1 MELSLLWLLLLPVA
15 AASGWYAARREY
27 QKRLKQSAANLPQ
40 DYYKGLNFI
49 LNEQPDKAIDVFMK
63 LSALD
68 DSTIEIHLALGSL
81 FRRRGE
87 VDRAIRLH
95 QNLINRPNLS
105 TELYGQAL
113 QELALD
119 YTSAGLLD
127 RAENLCLE
135 LVDVD
140 SRNLVALRLL
150 RDIYQQ
156 EKEWFRAI
164 DVSRKIAAS
173 LGEPQSL
180 VIAHYY
186 CEMAEQAR
194 RKDDRVQAQRM
205 LDKALQ
211 EDPRCGRAIMI
222 RGRIEQ
228 QWGNYDA
235 AISAYQKLESK
246 APEYMSEILQDLKS
260 CYQAVGQ
267 KEKMVTYLKR
277 IIRHHHG
284 VELVLTAARMLRE
297 YEGEDVALAFL
308 GHEVTERPSLRG
320 VQYLLELDLGQ
331 VNDEK
336 GYLAVIKASLDKLLA
351 NKPVYR
357 CNSCG
362 FTGVEMH
369 WCCPSCKKWSSIK
382 PIHEF
387 QWGASI

>member
-1 MELSLLWLLLLPVA
+1 MELSLLWLLLPVA

-27 QKRLKQSAANLPQ
+27 QKKLRQSAANLPQ
-40 DYYKGLNFI
+40 DYYRGLNFI

-63 LSALD
+63 LSELD

-95 QNLINRPNLS
+95 QNLINRPNLG

-135 LVDVD
+135 LIDVD
-140 SRNLVALRLL
+140 SRNLAALRLL

-164 DVSRKIAAS
+164 DVSRKIGACS
-173 LGEPQSL
+173 GEPQSL

-194 RKDDRVQAQRM
+194 RKDDRIQAQRM

-222 RGRIEQ
+222 RGAIEQ
-228 QWGNYDA
+228 QLANYDA
-235 AISAYQKLESK
+235 AIASYQQLESK
-246 APEYMSEILQDLKS
+246 APEYMSEILEELKS
-260 CYQAVGQ
+260 CYQAIGQ
-267 KEKMVTYLKR
+267 KEKMVAYLKR

-320 VQYLLELDLGQ
+320 VQYLLELDMGKI
-331 VNDEK
+331 NDEK
-336 GYLAVIKASLDKLLA
+336 GYLAVIKSSLDKLLA

-357 CNSCG
+357 CGSCG
-362 FTGVEMH
+362 FTGLEMH

>member
-1 MELSLLWLLLLPVA
+1 MDPSLLWFLLPVA
-15 AASGWYAARREY
+15 AASGWYAARREFRN
-27 QKRLKQSAANLPQ
+27 KAREGSVNLPQ
-40 DYYKGLNFI
+40 DYFRGLNFI
-49 LNEQPDKAIDVFMK
+49 LNEQPDKAIDVFMR
-63 LSALD
+63 LSELD
-68 DSTIEIHLALGSL
+68 DNTIEIHLALGSL

-95 QNLINRPNLS
+95 QNLVNRPNLS
-105 TELYGQAL
+105 VELYTQAL

-140 SRNLVALRLL
+140 GNNLSALRLL

-164 DVSRKIAAS
+164 DVARKIS
-173 LGEPQSL
+173 TVQGGGQGLM
-180 VIAHYY
+180 IAHYY
-186 CEMAEQAR
+186 CEMAEEAGRKQDAVQAR
-194 RKDDRVQAQRM
+194 RM

-211 EDPRCGRAIMI
+211 EDPACARALMI
-222 RGRIEQ
+222 RGALEQ
-228 QWGNYDA
+228 QLGNYDE
-235 AISAYQKLESK
+235 AIAAYQQLESK
-246 APEYMSEILQDLKS
+246 APDYLSEILGQLAN
-260 CYQAVGQ
+260 CYRALAQHERLVD
-267 KEKMVTYLKR
+267 YLKR
-277 IIRHHHG
+277 VIRDHHG

-297 YEGEDVALAFL
+297 YEGEEVALAFL
-308 GHEVTERPSLRG
+308 GNEVTERPSLRG
-320 VQYLLELDLGQ
+320 IQYLLELDMGQ

-336 GYLAVIKASLDKLLA
+336 GYLAVVKASLDKLLA

-357 CNSCG
+357 CSHCG
-362 FTGVEMH
+362 FTGLDMH
-369 WCCPSCKKWSSIK
+369 WCCPGCKSWSSIK

>member
-1 MELSLLWLLLLPVA
+1 MDLSLLWLLLLPVA

-27 QKRLKQSAANLPQ
+27 QKKARRSAANLPH

-63 LSALD
+63 LSELD
-68 DSTIEIHLALGSL
+68 DSTVEIHLALGSL

-95 QNLINRPNLS
+95 QNLVNRPNLS
-105 TELYGQAL
+105 AELYSQAL

-140 SRNLVALRLL
+140 SGNIPALRLL
-150 RDIYQQ
+150 RDIYQR

-173 LGEPQSL
+173 LGESQSL
-180 VIAHYY
+180 MIAHYY
-186 CEMAEQAR
+186 CEMAEQAE
-194 RKDDRVQAQRM
+194 RKDDLVQAQRM
-205 LDKALQ
+205 LDKALL
-211 EDPRCGRAIMI
+211 EDPLCGRAFMI

-228 QWGNYDA
+228 HIGNFDA
-235 AISAYQKLESK
+235 AISAYQKIESK
-246 APEYMSEILQDLKS
+246 APEYMSEILGQLKE
-260 CYQAVGQ
+260 CYQAIKQ
-267 KEKMVTYLKR
+267 QEKMVTYLKR

-284 VELVLTAARMLRE
+284 VEMVLAAARMLRE
-297 YEGEDVALAFL
+297 YEGDDVALVFL
-308 GHEVTERPSLRG
+308 GNEVTEHPSLRG
-320 VQYLLELDLGQ
+320 VQYLLELDMGK

-336 GYLAVIKASLDKLLA
+336 GYLAVIKSSLDKLLA

-362 FTGVEMH
+362 FTGLEMH
-369 WCCPSCKKWSSIK
+369 WCCQSCRKWSSIK